1 MVVSRLLMPF
11 RDTQGVALVMALI
24 ALMLLSSLLVAFA
37 VLATSEPTIASN
49 QSRAAQ
55 ARTLAESG
63 VEQAIWALGGATVNT
78 GAAPYDGS
86 AFVAMG
92 SAGGGFLTITNGAA
106 PNEKG
111 VAALGRY
118 PTHPAAA

>member
-1 MVVSRLLMPF
+1 MVVRKLLSPF
-11 RDTQGVALVMALI
+11 RDTQGVALVTALI
-24 ALMLLSSLLVAFA
+24 ALVLLSSLLVAFA
-37 VLATSEPTIASN
+37 VLSASEPTIASN

-55 ARTLAESG
+55 ARALAESG
-63 VEQAIWALGGATVNT
+63 VEQAIWALGSATVNT

-86 AFVAMG
+86 AFVGMG
-92 SAGGGFLTITNGAA
+92 SVGGFFLTIANGAG